1 MKCSRTRVASG
12 IACLA
17 GACLVA
23 VAQPAQAITPINVV
37 SIHQDDWKNLLVEWE
52 GSNLDNGNYD
62 AEFEIPNL
70 VNWAIGDIVESTPAG
85 GGLWNFA
92 FNGVRHVTN
101 PDPGEQDAPAVDMD
115 FSLDYSGGFQTG
127 TQFRKVSHPGPPG
140 HPDSYWLSY
149 AYGNPDPLGVPNSDL
164 HVTLRAQ
171 HAPAPLPILGV
182 GAVYSYSRRMR
193 RRIAG
198 VKNA

>member
-1 MKCSRTRVASG
+1 M
-12 IACLA
+12 A

-37 SIHQDDWKNLLVEWE
+37 SIHQDDWKHLLVEWE

-92 FNGVRHVTN
+92 FKDVRHVTN
-101 PDPGEQDAPAVDMD
+101 PHDGEHDAPGVNMD

-127 TQFRKVSHPGPPG
+127 SQSRGVVHPGPPN
-140 HPDSYWLSY
+140 DRDYYWLTY
-149 AYGNPDPLGVPNSDL
+149 AYGNPDPLGPRNSNL
-164 HVTLRAQ
+164 TVTLRG
-171 HAPAPLPILGV
+171 HHVPAPLPILGV

-193 RRIAG
+193 RRIAD